1 MDRIF
6 LGRFTG
12 RPEKKV
18 LQNDA
23 KRRRNVKRTAGEIP
37 GNPSSLTVFIGG
49 FAMNGQLIID
59 RYMEELNAEL
69 ANMPDVERENAID
82 ELKGHITAF
91 VQDRIKAGLSEE
103 ELQEAVE
110 SEFSHPKELAE
121 LMMGDGGETK
131 RRRSLLGKSWISVLL
146 IVTIIALPLLPSDF
160 RHLPLAVY
168 LMVLAGYVW
177 KRKKL
182 VMFAGVRKNKMRS
195 QKEIVKISR
204 VGAVYLLFLAVV
216 LLLSPF
222 LNALVV
228 LLLIA
233 VSCAAFFLFLNIK

>member
-1 MDRIF
+1 
-6 LGRFTG
+6 
-12 RPEKKV
+12 
-18 LQNDA
+18 
-23 KRRRNVKRTAGEIP
+23 
-37 GNPSSLTVFIGG
+37 
-49 FAMNGQLIID
+49 MNGQLIID

-177 KRKKL
+177 KRK
-182 VMFAGVRKNKMRS
+182 NW
-195 QKEIVKISR
+195 
-204 VGAVYLLFLAVV
+204 
-216 LLLSPF
+216 
-222 LNALVV
+222 
-228 LLLIA
+228 
-233 VSCAAFFLFLNIK
+233 

>member
-1 MDRIF
+1 
-6 LGRFTG
+6 
-12 RPEKKV
+12 
-18 LQNDA
+18 
-23 KRRRNVKRTAGEIP
+23 
-37 GNPSSLTVFIGG
+37 
-49 FAMNGQLIID
+49 MNAQHIID

-91 VQDRIKAGLSEE
+91 VQDRIKAGHSEE
-103 ELQEAVE
+103 ELQEAIE

-121 LMMGDGGETK
+121 VMMGDGEELK
-131 RRRSLLGKSWISVLL
+131 RRRSLLDKSWLSVLL
-146 IVTIIALPLLPSDF
+146 IVAIIALPLLPPDF

-168 LMVLAGYVW
+168 LAVLAGYVW

-182 VMFAGVRKNKMRS
+182 MMFAGVRKNKMRS
-195 QKEIVKISR
+195 QKEIVTISR
-204 VGAVYLLFLAVV
+204 VGAAYLLFLAVL

-222 LNALVV
+222 LKAFVV